1 VSALN
6 GVVAVAACRLAFGAV
21 FQLDRLVSAAPHEVT
36 STAATDASGQHG
48 GVAFTTTHWSVVLE
62 AQGES
67 PAAQEALEKLCRTYW
82 RPIFAYFV
90 IRSFPTLVVFMAG
103 GTLTE
108 ASGGTAP
115 ALQTGGK
122 GVWSHTVDSTY
133 AFRFKD
139 FTFNAQN
146 VFTGWVIITGE
157 TTVDETGNA
166 NAGPASVEVY
176 NPNGVLVATLCA
188 DAVGTRFEL

>member
-1 VSALN
+1 MQITL
-6 GVVAVAACRLAFGAV
+6 
-21 FQLDRLVSAAPHEVT
+21 
-36 STAATDASGQHG
+36 TDCSGH
-48 GVAFTTTHWSVVLE
+48 
-62 AQGES
+62 
-67 PAAQEALEKLCRTYW
+67 
-82 RPIFAYFV
+82 V

-122 GVWSHTVDSTY
+122 GVWSHTTDNTY

-139 FTFNAQN
+139 FTFNTSN

-157 TTVDETGNA
+157 TTVDSTGNA
-166 NAGPASVEVY
+166 NAGPATVQIY
-176 NPNGVLVATLCA
+176 DPNGNLLVSLCA
-188 DAVGTRFEL
+188 EAAGTRFVL

>member
-1 VSALN
+1 MKTKLVENIMAPLVIACALLTI
-6 GVVAVAACRLAFGAV
+6 AAG
-21 FQLDRLVSAAPHEVT
+21 
-36 STAATDASGQHG
+36 TAAGQGARGGRLEGTWSMQITLNDCSGH
-48 GVAFTTTHWSVVLE
+48 
-62 AQGES
+62 
-67 PAAQEALEKLCRTYW
+67 
-82 RPIFAYFV
+82 V

-122 GVWSHTVDSTY
+122 GVWSHTTDSTY

-157 TTVDETGNA
+157 TTVDATGNS
-166 NAGPASVEVY
+166 NAGPAAVQVY

>member
-1 VSALN
+1 MTRSYGRPEQRKKITPMITKLARNIIAPLLVVCAVSI
-6 GVVAVAACRLAFGAV
+6 AAAGT
-21 FQLDRLVSAAPHEVT
+21 APRAMVGGKLEGT
-36 STAATDASGQHG
+36 WNMQITANDCAGH
-48 GVAFTTTHWSVVLE
+48 
-62 AQGES
+62 
-67 PAAQEALEKLCRTYW
+67 
-82 RPIFAYFV
+82 V
-90 IRSFPTLVVFMAG
+90 IRTFPTLVAFSAG
-103 GTLTE
+103 GTLNE
-108 ASGGTAP
+108 ASGGTSP

-146 VFTGWVIITGE
+146 VLTGWSIITGE

-166 NAGPASVEVY
+166 NAGPATVEIY
-176 NPNGVLVATLCA
+176 NASGVLVATFCA